1 MKVLLAGFLAMLTLS
16 ANAEDMQKY
25 LADTQEMVRQGK
37 HQEALDRFIWFHE
50 HALEND
56 RGMTGVR
63 LSFALSYWKAG
74 TVLTQ
79 CCWRAVKIDALISTG
94 QSDMT
99 YKPLAILSAFR
110 TGCIGSSS

>member
-63 LSFALSYWKAG
+63 PFLLEGRYCLNS
-74 TVLTQ
+74 VL
-79 CCWRAVKIDALISTG
+79 
-94 QSDMT
+94 
-99 YKPLAILSAFR
+99 LA
-110 TGCIGSSS
+110 SSQNRRPD